1 MSSDKTFHFLQDYH
15 IHTWLSSCS
24 SEPEET
30 PERILQYARE
40 NGLSEVCITDHL
52 WDADVPGA
60 SEWYRP
66 QDIAHVEQLL
76 PLPEDPEVKMYF
88 GCETDMDKEFRLGL
102 AEEHFDRF
110 DFIIVPT
117 THLHMFDFTISEADW
132 GDLKRRRELVVE
144 RLYRLLERK
153 YPFRKMGLAH
163 MTCTLAAGYENQW
176 ENHIR
181 LFEGIPDDVYADQF
195 KKAAALGLGI
205 ELNAPVTD
213 YNEREL
219 DIIMRPYRIAKDC
232 GCRFYFGSDAHHPA
246 AFEKT
251 AAEHAVWVRELA
263 LTEADRFR
271 PFG

>member
-1 MSSDKTFHFLQDYH
+1 
-15 IHTWLSSCS
+15 
-24 SEPEET
+24 
-30 PERILQYARE
+30 
-40 NGLSEVCITDHL
+40 
-52 WDADVPGA
+52 
-60 SEWYRP
+60 
-66 QDIAHVEQLL
+66 
-76 PLPEDPEVKMYF
+76 
-88 GCETDMDKEFRLGL
+88 
-102 AEEHFDRF
+102 
-110 DFIIVPT
+110 
-117 THLHMFDFTISEADW
+117 
-132 GDLKRRRELVVE
+132 
-144 RLYRLLERK
+144 
-153 YPFRKMGLAH
+153 MGLAH